1 MSKSKKKRIIIII
14 VILTAF
20 CLYFVVGNIRYNL
33 DYNHQLQETKERYQ
47 ILHDD
52 LEALING
59 DVPEFQNIDYEFAF
73 FLREY
78 IEWEK
83 MYIERDEVNRLPDE
97 IYGLVSFP
105 DDAPAREFRQIR
117 DIYYDCIEQ
126 VYFDKGKPDEDMA
139 ERLAIADEEFNAL
152 FVEVDLL

>member
-1 MSKSKKKRIIIII
+1 MSKSKKKRIII
-14 VILTAF
+14 VILVAL
-20 CLYFVVGNIRYNL
+20 CLYFVIGNIRYNL
-33 DYNHQLQETKERYQ
+33 DYNHQLRETKEKYQ

-52 LEALING
+52 LEALIDG
-59 DVPEFQNIDYEFAF
+59 DVPEFQNIDYAFAF
-73 FLREY
+73 FFNEY

-83 MYIERDEVNRLPDE
+83 MFIERDEVNRLPDE
-97 IYGLVSFP
+97 IYAVHFG
-105 DDAPAREFRQIR
+105 DDEPVHAFRQIR
-117 DIYYDCIEQ
+117 DIYYDCVEQ